1 MAVAKG
7 KKKAEDTATIT
18 VMQYGS
24 PMRRDSRQREQ
35 LKTLGLGK
43 MNRTKELLDSPS
55 VRALVTRLSHM
66 VKIVGE

>member
-1 MAVAKG
+1 MTAEKT
-7 KKKAEDTATIT
+7 KKKTSALPMVT

-24 PMRRDSRQREQ
+24 SIRRDSRQREQ

-43 MNRTKELLDSPS
+43 MNRVRELQDSPS
-55 VRALVTRLSHM
+55 VRALVLRLGHM